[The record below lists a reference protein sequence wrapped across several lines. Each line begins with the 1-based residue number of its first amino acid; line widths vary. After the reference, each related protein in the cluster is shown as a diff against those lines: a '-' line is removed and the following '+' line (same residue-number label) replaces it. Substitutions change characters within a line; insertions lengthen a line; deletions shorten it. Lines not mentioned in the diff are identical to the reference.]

1 MLYNVRVADEVGK
14 FLEDFQAKLAR
25 VNDEEVLNKLE
36 SSEREANRI
45 ANKTLLKVQKAVGL
59 R

>member
-1 MLYNVRVADEVGK
+1 MNK
-14 FLEDFQAKLAR
+14 
-25 VNDEEVLNKLE
+25 EVLNKLE